1 MPIFR
6 TALQSI
12 LVVLALACGACWP
25 WPAQAQAQ
33 DSTDLNA
40 IARRFADQAL
50 QKTPAVPALPLRMQ
64 VQVGELSTRLRLAP
78 CAQVQPYLGTGTRL
92 WGRSRL
98 GLRCTQGARW
108 NVFLPITVHAWGPAW
123 VLRTSV
129 PAGHVLRMYD
139 VEVAEV
145 DWAAHPQAVYARAE
159 DWVGQSTT
167 RALPAGQVLRHGLL
181 RPQALFV
188 AGSQVRVNIAGPG
201 FSATSFGKA
210 LAAAGLAQG
219 VKVRLDN
226 GHLLSGTV
234 TADGSVQV
242 VL

>member
-12 LVVLALACGACWP
+12 SVALALACGACWP
-25 WPAQAQAQ
+25 WPAQAQ
-33 DSTDLNA
+33 DSTDLA
-40 IARRFADQAL
+40 VIARRFADQVL
-50 QKTPAVPALPLRMQ
+50 QQAPPLTASPLRMQ

-78 CAQVQPYLGTGTRL
+78 CSQVQPYLGAGIRL

-108 NVFLPITVHAWGPAW
+108 DVFLPITVHAWGPAW

-129 PAGHVLRMYD
+129 PAGHVLRMD
-139 VEVAEV
+139 DAEVAEV

-159 DWVGQSTT
+159 DWVGQSAAQ
-167 RALPAGQVLRHGLL
+167 ALSAGQVLRHGLL
-181 RPQALFV
+181 RPQALFA
-188 AGSQVRVNIAGPG
+188 AGSQVRVNVVGPG
-201 FSATSFGKA
+201 FAAMSSGKA

-219 VKVRLDN
+219 VKVRLGN

-242 VL
+242 VP